1 MTEWIA
7 ELILTERNWMPAAMA
22 IAFIAVAARLRTDR
36 HTVPNRL
43 RTLRALTLFYGVMIG
58 IMASGHLI
66 AVSIKAA
73 QGTLQGS
80 PWFLYT
86 LGLALAVPAWW
97 LACVALLAGL
107 EDPRGLRRTVGLN
120 GWLSLAL
127 MAIGPHNWPIAAP
140 AVLNIAYRFQ
150 TQRAVGTVIVIAVG
164 VGYVALFA
172 GALLFMAGGQT
183 FEELQG
189 LARISHNLCDD
200 DGFGGARGVDA
211 GRVPVR

>member
-97 LACVALLAGL
+97 LACVALLAGS
-107 EDPRGLRRTVGLN
+107 R
-120 GWLSLAL
+120 
-127 MAIGPHNWPIAAP
+127 IHAACDG
-140 AVLNIAYRFQ
+140 RWDS
-150 TQRAVGTVIVIAVG
+150 T
-164 VGYVALFA
+164 A
-172 GALLFMAGGQT
+172 G
-183 FEELQG
+183 
-189 LARISHNLCDD
+189 
-200 DGFGGARGVDA
+200 
-211 GRVPVR
+211 

>member
-1 MTEWIA
+1 MPEWIT
-7 ELILTERNWMPAAMA
+7 EIILTERNWMPAAMA
-22 IAFIAVAARLRTDR
+22 IAFIAVAARLRTDWR
-36 HTVPNRL
+36 TVPNRL

-66 AVSIKAA
+66 AVGIKAV

-86 LGLALAVPAWW
+86 LGLSLAVPAWW
-97 LACVALLAGL
+97 LAAEALRAGL
-107 EDPRGLRRTVGLN
+107 EEPRGVRRTVGLN
-120 GWLSLAL
+120 GWLCIAL

-140 AVLNIAYRFQ
+140 AVLNIAYRVQ
-150 TQRAVGTVIVIAVG
+150 TQRVVGMAIVIAAG

-172 GALLFMAGGQT
+172 GALAFMASGQT

-189 LARISHNLCDD
+189 IA
-200 DGFGGARGVDA
+200 DA
-211 GRVPVR
+211 APIAWAI